1 LNPKKQ
7 NHPYQNPWPL
17 WVHLI
22 LVLWKFSWFFFCSW
36 TPKFLNAWRL
46 MILKFFGATITGCPF
61 VHSKA
66 WIQVPWH
73 LTMHHRACLGERSV
87 AYSLGRIEIMEAA
100 TVAQEVYLCT
110 GTHDF
115 EKTDMQLLTQSITI
129 EKNAFIGVRA
139 MILPGVKIGENA
151 IVGAQAVVCKNVP
164 KNEIFAGNPARK
176 ISIRKK
182 I

>member
-1 LNPKKQ
+1 
-7 NHPYQNPWPL
+7 
-17 WVHLI
+17 
-22 LVLWKFSWFFFCSW
+22 
-36 TPKFLNAWRL
+36 

-115 EKTDMQLLTQSITI
+115 ERTDMQLLTQSITI

>member
-7 NHPYQNPWPL
+7 NHPFQNPWPL

-115 EKTDMQLLTQSITI
+115 ERTDMQLLTQSITI

-139 MILPGVKIGENA
+139 MILPGVKIGKNA

>member
-1 LNPKKQ
+1 
-7 NHPYQNPWPL
+7 
-17 WVHLI
+17 
-22 LVLWKFSWFFFCSW
+22 
-36 TPKFLNAWRL
+36 
-46 MILKFFGATITGCPF
+46 MILKFFGATISGCPF

-115 EKTDMQLLTQSITI
+115 ERTDMQLLTQSITI

>member
-1 LNPKKQ
+1 M
-7 NHPYQNPWPL
+7 
-17 WVHLI
+17 
-22 LVLWKFSWFFFCSW
+22 
-36 TPKFLNAWRL
+36 R
-46 MILKFFGATITGCPF
+46 
-61 VHSKA
+61 
-66 WIQVPWH
+66 
-73 LTMHHRACLGERSV
+73 HRACLGEKSV
-87 AYSLGRIEIMEAA
+87 AYSLGRVEIMEAA

-110 GTHDF
+110 GSHDF
-115 EKTDMQLLTQSITI
+115 ESTDMQLITKSITI

-139 MILPGVKIGENA
+139 MILPGVKIGMNA